1 MPPVENFLI
10 QEANDYWFKSFA
22 CYVDHDWT
30 IEEGTSNVTGRP
42 GLGIELNTEALAR
55 YRTA

>member
-1 MPPVENFLI
+1 MWDQMFKETLLVEDGYVRPP
-10 QEANDYWFKSFA
+10 D
-22 CYVDHDWT
+22 
-30 IEEGTSNVTGRP
+30 RP